1 MAVLA
6 NPLRYAFDE
15 QAKLA
20 TQFVVGRGT
29 DDPPV
34 APDDEPGLEATGWY
48 SPVRS
53 TFANGA
59 HAVVVETDPDTAEVR
74 ILRYCVVHDCG
85 TLINP
90 RIVEGQVH
98 GGVAQGVGGALYERI
113 VYDENGQLLN
123 ASFMDF
129 LMPYASEVPKVEID
143 HLETPSP
150 LNPLGIKGAGEAG
163 TIPGAGRAGRGHLR
177 RRGVLHRPH
186 ADLPVGAVGAAG
198 TPRPEGGAM
207 RIAGNATLHAPVEA
221 VYDALRDPRVL
232 VRTIPGCERLEQ
244 TGEDAYQMTVT
255 AGVASVRG
263 TYAGDVRLTDQRA
276 PNGFVLRASGSGAP
290 GTVSADVT
298 VELSPGENGTTE
310 LSYDADAV
318 VGGMIGGV
326 GQRLLSGVAKRTA
339 GDFFTAVDQ
348 VLAGGGAEAEEAATG
363 DGVAPTGEA
372 GPRVYSAPARRGA
385 PGVPGGEL
393 AAGVVLGA
401 AAALLGALV
410 GGYLARRA
418 QRR

>member
-1 MAVLA
+1 
-6 NPLRYAFDE
+6 
-15 QAKLA
+15 
-20 TQFVVGRGT
+20 
-29 DDPPV
+29 
-34 APDDEPGLEATGWY
+34 
-48 SPVRS
+48 
-53 TFANGA
+53 
-59 HAVVVETDPDTAEVR
+59 
-74 ILRYCVVHDCG
+74 
-85 TLINP
+85 
-90 RIVEGQVH
+90 
-98 GGVAQGVGGALYERI
+98 
-113 VYDENGQLLN
+113 
-123 ASFMDF
+123 
-129 LMPYASEVPKVEID
+129 
-143 HLETPSP
+143 
-150 LNPLGIKGAGEAG
+150 
-163 TIPGAGRAGRGHLR
+163 
-177 RRGVLHRPH
+177 
-186 ADLPVGAVGAAG
+186 
-198 TPRPEGGAM
+198 M

-244 TGEDAYQMTVT
+244 VGEDAYQMTVT

-263 TYAGDVRLTDQRA
+263 TYAGDVRLTDHRA

-298 VELSPGENGTTE
+298 VDLSPGDDGTTE

-348 VLAGGGAEAEEAATG
+348 LLAAGEAALEGAPTPAEAGAPSSGTGEAGAVARAGAGG
-363 DGVAPTGEA
+363 A
-372 GPRVYSAPARRGA
+372 GPRVYSAPARPPTTLQGR
-385 PGVPGGEL
+385 EF

-418 QRR
+418 ARPGTRPLRRR